1 MRKNFK
7 IALQEIR
14 KQGYKP
20 SHRKEDVELLKAV
33 LLPVMAIFEYE
44 IAELAAVF
52 VYRQQEQTGEQ
63 KDTDGIT
70 LWFTNPEIY
79 ASVSSVG
86 VSVEALRAGEEY
98 ATMVF
103 LHELA
108 HVRVSPTDSEAM
120 PHDRFF
126 HSYLDRL
133 IARYNQRTGKRIEND
148 YFGL

>member
-1 MRKNFK
+1 MTKNFK
-7 IALQEIR
+7 IALQEIK

-20 SHRKEDVELLKAV
+20 SYRKEDVELLKAV

-52 VYRQQEQTGEQ
+52 VYRQQEQTGEA
-63 KDTDGIT
+63 KGADGIT
-70 LWFTNPEIY
+70 LWFSNPKIY
-79 ASVSSVG
+79 ATVFSVG

-108 HVRVSPTDSEAM
+108 HVRVSTMDSEAM

-126 HSYLDRL
+126 HSYLDKL
-133 IARYNQRTGKRIEND
+133 IERYNQRTGKRIEND